1 MKRQHQ
7 YSLLIGFVLLQI
19 GVLFFYISFIRPQ
32 VIALLEGKDFSIDF
46 LQIVHHFYPR
56 FLVERQRFEASF
68 FVEKADQVIVRWLL
82 VSSFFVVLW
91 LLPNTHTIHRFF
103 KLYWNLF
110 VRRKTVKYI
119 LTAFFVSIVCYTHDW
134 IEIIGQV
141 RASQVYQS
149 HLLWSWLPFPSE
161 LTVFLLYC
169 AMILC
174 SLFVILLMYINQHH
188 LYRLITALSA
198 IAVLLFVGLQLFYYS
213 AEKIDHTY
221 ATLNYAAFFVPFL
234 VYDYAKSIGKENMN
248 AWAIQAIG
256 LSIGIVYCMAG
267 LEKLFI
273 SKLAWLEP
281 TTLRSYLYL
290 HPTSIGLW
298 VAPYTVICQILSI
311 LVLLVQLGFIVGVL
325 FRKYRFYAIVGGI
338 AFHIGTF
345 LMMGIGD
352 YNTPW
357 IFVYIFLLP
366 EVFHKKSPVFIH

>member
-1 MKRQHQ
+1 
-7 YSLLIGFVLLQI
+7 
-19 GVLFFYISFIRPQ
+19 
-32 VIALLEGKDFSIDF
+32 
-46 LQIVHHFYPR
+46 
-56 FLVERQRFEASF
+56 
-68 FVEKADQVIVRWLL
+68 
-82 VSSFFVVLW
+82 
-91 LLPNTHTIHRFF
+91 
-103 KLYWNLF
+103 
-110 VRRKTVKYI
+110 
-119 LTAFFVSIVCYTHDW
+119 
-134 IEIIGQV
+134 
-141 RASQVYQS
+141 
-149 HLLWSWLPFPSE
+149 
-161 LTVFLLYC
+161 
-169 AMILC
+169 
-174 SLFVILLMYINQHH
+174 MYINQHH
-188 LYRLITALSA
+188 LYGLITALSA

-311 LVLLVQLGFIVGVL
+311 LVLFVQLGFIVGVL